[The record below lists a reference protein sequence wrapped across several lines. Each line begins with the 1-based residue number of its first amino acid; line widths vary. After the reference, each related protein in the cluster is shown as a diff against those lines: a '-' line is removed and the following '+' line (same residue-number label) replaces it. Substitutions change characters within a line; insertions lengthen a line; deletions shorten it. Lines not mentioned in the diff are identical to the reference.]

1 MYKFWY
7 DSAKPKLVENI
18 KLFSMNIDS
27 FIVHLTTEDKCKDI
41 AEDVETRFDT
51 SKGKNKK

>member
-7 DSAKPKLVENI
+7 DSVKPKLGENI

-27 FIVHLTTEDKCKDI
+27 FIVHLTTEDICKDI

>member
-7 DSAKPKLVENI
+7 DSVKPKLVENI
-18 KLFSMNIDS
+18 KLFSMETDS
-27 FIVHLTTEDKCKDI
+27 FIVHLTTEDICKDI